1 MSDADADAA
10 PEAANAAP
18 ATKSRKK
25 MILIGAAAA
34 LVAGAGGGFFVLGG
48 DDADGGHEQLAEGE
62 TAEGESDALFVDVQ
76 PMVVNLRSADGQAR
90 FLKLRFV
97 IVPESAEAVPEI
109 EARLPLILDAYQPF
123 LRELRPEDLSGSAA
137 VYRIK
142 EEMLVRALDILGEGR
157 VKDILIQDLI
167 QQ

>member
-1 MSDADADAA
+1 MSDADTDAP

-34 LVAGAGGGFFVLGG
+34 LIAGAGGGFFVFGG
-48 DDADGGHEQLAEGE
+48 NEADEEHEELADGAVAEGDVE
-62 TAEGESDALFVDVQ
+62 ALFVDVQ

-97 IVPESAEAVPEI
+97 IVPESAEAVPDI
-109 EARLPLILDAYQPF
+109 EARLPLILDSYQPF

-142 EEMLVRALDILGEGR
+142 EEMLIRALDILGEGR